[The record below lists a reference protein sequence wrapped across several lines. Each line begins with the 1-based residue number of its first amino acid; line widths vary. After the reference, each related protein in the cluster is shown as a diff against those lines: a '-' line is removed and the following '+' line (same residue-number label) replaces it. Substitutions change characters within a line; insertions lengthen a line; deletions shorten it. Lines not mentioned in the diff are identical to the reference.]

1 MIYFISFSDICLLHY
16 KMGNVKSIA
25 VTITESALELFEAG
39 GVVQA
44 KWESH

>member
-1 MIYFISFSDICLLHY
+1 
-16 KMGNVKSIA
+16 MGNVKSIA
-25 VTITESALELFEAG
+25 VTITESDLKLFEAG